1 MHVKMFDKRKE
12 PTMHRIYVE
21 WEGGFFIVLGST
33 CEAFQSMVEDMGRPK
48 KVEFLFPKKVFKH
61 VTHLFHPDETR
72 ASVTCTNLFNVS

>member
-1 MHVKMFDKRKE
+1 MTVHVKMFDKRKE

-48 KVEFLFPKKVFKH
+48 KVEFRA
-61 VTHLFHPDETR
+61 TDEGWH
-72 ASVTCTNLFNVS
+72 SEDCSSGEDDD